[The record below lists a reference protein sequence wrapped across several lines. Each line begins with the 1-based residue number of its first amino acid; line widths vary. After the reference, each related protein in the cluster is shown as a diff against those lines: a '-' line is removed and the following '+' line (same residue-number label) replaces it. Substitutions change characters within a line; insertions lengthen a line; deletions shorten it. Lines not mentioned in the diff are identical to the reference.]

1 MALRIALRRWLVS
14 VRVTPIRICPGHVA
28 FNEQMRAESLPLT
41 TPFSV
46 EYPNSLRFYVL
57 VRNCLRIALVCV
69 SSSQH
74 LTFRHFSMASI
85 VVSEAEG

>member
-1 MALRIALRRWLVS
+1 M
-14 VRVTPIRICPGHVA
+14 RVTPIRNCLRHVA
-28 FNEQMRAESLPLT
+28 FNEQKRAESLPLT

-46 EYPNSLRFYVL
+46 EYPNSLRFYAI
-57 VRNCLRIALVCV
+57 VRNCLRNAQVCV

-85 VVSEAEG
+85 VVYETGGYWFEPSRVYS